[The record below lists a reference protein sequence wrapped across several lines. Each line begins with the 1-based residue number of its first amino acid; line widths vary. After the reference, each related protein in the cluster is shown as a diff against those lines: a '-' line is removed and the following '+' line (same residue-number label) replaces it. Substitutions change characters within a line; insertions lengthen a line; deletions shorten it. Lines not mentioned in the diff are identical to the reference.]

1 MFAFSLFPTKLGDC
15 GLAWTE
21 DGVVGVWF
29 PEATPDATRARIRK
43 RIPGADETTPP
54 PAIAAVAA
62 EITRLLETGRA
73 DLSGAPLDMSGIE
86 DFERRV
92 LEEARKIPAGETL
105 TYGELAARA
114 GSPGAAREVGQAMAR
129 NRFPI
134 VVPCHRVLAA
144 NGGFGGFS
152 APGGLESKARL
163 LTIEKAAVGREPSL
177 FDHLPIAVRPKGSA

>member
-15 GLAWTE
+15 ALAWSE
-21 DGVVGVWF
+21 AGVVGVWF
-29 PEATPDATRARIRK
+29 PEASEAATRARIR
-43 RIPGADETTPP
+43 RRWPDAAETAPP
-54 PAIAAVAA
+54 PAITAALAA
-62 EITRLLETGRA
+62 IVRLLETGRE
-73 DLSGAPLDMSGIE
+73 DLTGVGLDMSGVE
-86 DFERRV
+86 GFERQA
-92 LEEARKIPAGETL
+92 LEEARQIAPGETL

-144 NGGFGGFS
+144 GGGFGGFS

-163 LTIEKAAVGREPSL
+163 LTLERAAIGGAPML
-177 FDHLPIAVRPKGSA
+177 FDDLPIAVRPKGSA